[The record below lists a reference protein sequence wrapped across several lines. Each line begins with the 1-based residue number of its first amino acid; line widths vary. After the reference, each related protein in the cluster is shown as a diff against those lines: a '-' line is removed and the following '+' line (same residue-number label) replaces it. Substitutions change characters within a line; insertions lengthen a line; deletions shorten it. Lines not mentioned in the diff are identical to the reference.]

1 MDRKTSPVVIRIAIF
16 VFGFFLLVTIA
27 DLTGVVKHPPPR
39 VLSLLGNGAFLLLLA
54 AVFHGRD
61 GKVILYEDGIEAHAW
76 FSRRELRRDEIPGLA
91 LRHRISRDLSLGDHA
106 QRQKRRNTGPAAL
119 LAC

>member
-1 MDRKTSPVVIRIAIF
+1 MAGNASGAPYARTYQMDRKTSPVVIRIAIF

-39 VLSLLGNGAFLLLLA
+39 VLSLLGNGSFLLLLA

-61 GKVILYEDGIEAHAW
+61 GKVILYEDGIEARAW
-76 FSRRELRRDEIPGLA
+76 FSRRELRRDEIPGW
-91 LRHRISRDLSLGDHA
+91 RFVTGYRGISR
-106 QRQKRRNTGPAAL
+106 
-119 LAC
+119 